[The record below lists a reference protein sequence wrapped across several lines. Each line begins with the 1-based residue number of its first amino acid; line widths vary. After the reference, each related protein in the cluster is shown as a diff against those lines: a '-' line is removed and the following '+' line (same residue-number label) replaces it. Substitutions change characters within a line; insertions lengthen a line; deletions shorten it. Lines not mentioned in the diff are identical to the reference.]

1 MQEIAEEDRLDDNL
15 INQLMQEIAEED
27 RLDDNMINMLMQE
40 IAEEDRLEA
49 LGEGSHMRNEPVI
62 MIIFKFQWVN
72 LSICFHLF

>member
-1 MQEIAEEDRLDDNL
+1 
-15 INQLMQEIAEED
+15 MQEIAEED

-49 LGEGSHMRNEPVI
+49 LGEGSHMRNEPVN
-62 MIIFKFQWVN
+62 MIICKLQLVN